1 MAETIRAAATRKKY
15 CVQVACW
22 QFHLDKVNLR
32 RAVKNLTRWR
42 KALKSGAAITNYM
55 RCQLTG
61 HHTNRPPPE
70 SWQGFHP
77 TLDKNAQ
84 NDTEYSCGLFSAPS
98 FSILLFFVCLFFS
111 SLSFNLPLHVLI
123 IFLYFFL
130 LIQFSFCPVHIFVF
144 VLFSVRF
151 SYPLPAVPFTDSLLS
166 SFHPE

>member
-1 MAETIRAAATRKKY
+1 MKTCHSFVPSGEKQGRVAETSRAERRKKY

-84 NDTEYSCGLFSAPS
+84 NDTEYSCGLFSAP
-98 FSILLFFVCLFFS
+98 FFLFF
-111 SLSFNLPLHVLI
+111 
-123 IFLYFFL
+123 FFL
-130 LIQFSFCPVHIFVF
+130 
-144 VLFSVRF
+144 SVW
-151 SYPLPAVPFTDSLLS
+151 SSPLYHLTFPYMS
-166 SFHPE
+166 